1 MGRKRRDPLS
11 FLHEAPARQNS
22 ECLRVWP
29 AGFLADL
36 SSGVGSWFLRIIFI
50 SCRLEGIIPKSCS
63 FKEQACVSQFENDQ
77 LSHQYSLELNTH
89 THTHSPVELKMS
101 LECTEFT
108 FSALSLMI
116 SKPKEE
122 RWERNKVIQPASGG
136 ARIQTQDPVLLTSA
150 SQAHSSLEWGRSS
163 ASLKG
168 CQLLLILLTPGLT
181 FKTPFLPNSLLL
193 F

>member
-36 SSGVGSWFLRIIFI
+36 SSGVSSWFLRIIFI

-89 THTHSPVELKMS
+89 THTHTHTHSPVELKMS
-101 LECTEFT
+101 LECTVYLLSFITDDIKAQRRKMRKEQSHT
-108 FSALSLMI
+108 ASRWWSQDSNSGSCAPNQCFSS
-116 SKPKEE
+116 P
-122 RWERNKVIQPASGG
+122 Q
-136 ARIQTQDPVLLTSA
+136 
-150 SQAHSSLEWGRSS
+150 
-163 ASLKG
+163 
-168 CQLLLILLTPGLT
+168 
-181 FKTPFLPNSLLL
+181 
-193 F
+193 